1 MLGEKIYSLRKN
13 SKISQEEFAEFLN
26 TSRQAVSKW
35 ERNEAKPDIDKLII
49 ISKIFNISIDYL
61 LDYEINNSN
70 VDDFIKELELCSRN
84 NDFSIDINDIRL
96 WCSKYT
102 NNFKLHVN
110 SSEYLFIAY
119 IENSNKEYLDL
130 SLFYI
135 NKAIKLF
142 TLEYNDIISLN
153 DLHKNVSHI
162 YMMQNNYK
170 QAKDY
175 LQKNNVSGCN
185 ELIAKCDLALKNYDN
200 ALEISSQL
208 YLKSVSNIMNSS
220 FIQMMVLLKKKKIQ
234 EAYDLGNWAISF
246 IKSIKNDDSFFIGI
260 LCPFLFLTATCEQLL
275 NINNKETMK
284 KLKQI
289 NDSTEKIS
297 ITSKTSSI
305 KYYFGKSDELLLID
319 STVQKIFKSVIDYTS
334 KEDIYYLILLNIYEE
349 ILGEKYYE

>member
-13 SKISQEEFAEFLN
+13 SKISQEEFAELLN

-153 DLHKNVSHI
+153 DLHKSVSHI

-175 LQKNNVSGCN
+175 LQENNVSGCN

-246 IKSIKNDDSFFIGI
+246 IKSIKNDDRFFIGI

-275 NINNKETMK
+275 NINNKETIK

-319 STVQKIFKSVIDYTS
+319 STIQKIFKSVIDYTS